1 MPSIEVLGTGWVDQR
16 DSAFPQAVQLPDG
29 DLLCSFSVGGGPFV
43 TGGSDWAR
51 SKDGGES
58 WTLEGTLLA
67 PTADPPSA
75 YALKLS
81 LAADGWTVFAYG
93 GHYFREGEVKFGEGT
108 NEPVLLSSTDGGRT
122 WSGPQIVPMG
132 GHSRIEISHGV
143 LALESGRLLA
153 PAATLPAKDRLGEQV
168 LASISDDGGQSW
180 PRQAVVFED
189 PGKRF
194 GYLEQKLAQVSPDLL
209 IATCWTVTLGDAV
222 DEADSYALS
231 RDDGTSW
238 SPPQSTGIWGQT
250 MTPIPLGGD
259 RLLVLYNRRYGDQG
273 IVMNLV
279 SFTDTAWDLHFEG
292 LMYDG
297 GARRER
303 PRDVETGVEEFDSF
317 MFGFPTAINLQDGT
331 FLATHWC
338 KEEGPFGIRW
348 TRLGVD
354 W

>member
-81 LAADGWTVFAYG
+81 LAADGRTVFAYG

-180 PRQAVVFED
+180 PRQAVVF
-189 PGKRF
+189 
-194 GYLEQKLAQVSPDLL
+194 
-209 IATCWTVTLGDAV
+209 
-222 DEADSYALS
+222 
-231 RDDGTSW
+231 
-238 SPPQSTGIWGQT
+238 
-250 MTPIPLGGD
+250 
-259 RLLVLYNRRYGDQG
+259 
-273 IVMNLV
+273 
-279 SFTDTAWDLHFEG
+279 
-292 LMYDG
+292 
-297 GARRER
+297 
-303 PRDVETGVEEFDSF
+303 
-317 MFGFPTAINLQDGT
+317 
-331 FLATHWC
+331 
-338 KEEGPFGIRW
+338 
-348 TRLGVD
+348 
-354 W
+354 